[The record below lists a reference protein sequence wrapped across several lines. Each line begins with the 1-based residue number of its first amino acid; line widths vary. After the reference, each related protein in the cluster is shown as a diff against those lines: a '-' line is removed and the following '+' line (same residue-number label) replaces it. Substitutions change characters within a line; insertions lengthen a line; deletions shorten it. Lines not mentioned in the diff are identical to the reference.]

1 MMKNNK
7 IIYTLNKIMHVYPS
21 LFQKKT
27 ERKNTFILYWRKYK
41 YFNFF
46 SAPTG
51 FPMSRAP
58 VPAQPTPF
66 PMNQSFNLGPRPLA
80 PSQNNGKSQTSN
92 NDLLDIFGWLMNI
105 EKVYKKFPPFFYN
118 IK

>member
-1 MMKNNK
+1 MFFP
-7 IIYTLNKIMHVYPS
+7 PS
-21 LFQKKT
+21 QKT
-27 ERKNTFILYWRKYK
+27 ERKNAFIFYK

-80 PSQNNGKSQTSN
+80 PSQNNGESQTSN
-92 NDLLDIFGWLMNI
+92 NDLLDIFG
-105 EKVYKKFPPFFYN
+105 
-118 IK
+118 